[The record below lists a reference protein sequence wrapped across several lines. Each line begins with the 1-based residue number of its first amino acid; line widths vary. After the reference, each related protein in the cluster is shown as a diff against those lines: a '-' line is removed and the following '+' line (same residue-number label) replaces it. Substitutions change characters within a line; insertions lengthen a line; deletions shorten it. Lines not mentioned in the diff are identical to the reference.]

1 MGILSILVKLGV
13 DAAKFEMDLKK
24 VQGLGEKFGT
34 SFKNAISNKLG
45 QAFAASSVIAFTKHL
60 MKSADEIT
68 DFAEQLNIT
77 TDEVQR
83 LQILS
88 SETGISFERLT
99 YVLTKFEDA
108 RLKATSGDKDAIK
121 TLEDLGLTMEQL
133 NNAQLSNIQLAVKSS
148 ENHKLSGQSAKTSS
162 AMIELYGTKWK
173 IAGSA
178 LAEYQSTENRGL
190 ISKEN
195 LDAISKGNNLFDE
208 QIRQLKA
215 LASKPLADG
224 ITAVADSLKYLNN
237 EKNNTSKMFNV
248 KPTSAQIGST
258 YFGANPMSAAGFAA
272 ALLNPEL
279 PKTPAAAGVN
289 PPAIGTPQFERVKGD
304 KFSFGG
310 SQDPLARIGG
320 FTGFQSSQDTAIRQ
334 AIEQTLQLKQIV
346 TNTGKTANNTVD

>member
-1 MGILSILVKLGV
+1 MGILSMLVKLGV
-13 DAAKFEMDLKK
+13 DATKFETDLKR

-45 QAFAASSVIAFTKHL
+45 QAFAASSVVAFTKHL
-60 MKSADEIT
+60 MNSADEIT
-68 DFAEQLNIT
+68 DLAQQLNIT

-88 SETGISFERLT
+88 SETGVSFERLT

-121 TLEDLGLTMEQL
+121 TLEDLGLTIDQL

-173 IAGSA
+173 IAGAA
-178 LAEYQSTENRGL
+178 LAEYQSTENRGV
-190 ISKEN
+190 ISKET
-195 LDAISKGNNLFDE
+195 LDVISKGNNLFDE

-224 ITAVADSLKYLNN
+224 ITAVGDAIKYLNDQ
-237 EKNNTSKMFNV
+237 NTGLAKTFNA
-248 KPTSAQIGST
+248 KATSAQIGAT
-258 YFGANPMSAAGFAA
+258 YFGANPMTAAGFAA
-272 ALLNPEL
+272 ASLNPES
-279 PKTPAAAGVN
+279 PKTPAAAVN
-289 PPAIGTPQFERVKGD
+289 PPAIGTPQFERVRGD
-304 KFSFGG
+304 KISLAG
-310 SQDPLARIGG
+310 SQDSLTRIGG
-320 FTGFQSSQDTAIRQ
+320 FTGFQSTQDRIAKN
-334 AIEQTLQLKQIV
+334 ALDQTIQLKMIV
-346 TNTGKTANNTVD
+346 KHTGKTADHTKD

>member
-24 VQGLGEKFGT
+24 VQSLGEKFGT
-34 SFKNAISNKLG
+34 SFKSAISNKLG
-45 QAFAASSVIAFTKHL
+45 QAFAASSVVAFTKHL
-60 MKSADEIT
+60 MNSADEIT
-68 DFAEQLNIT
+68 DLAQQLNIT

-88 SETGISFERLT
+88 SETGVSFERLT

-121 TLEDLGLTMEQL
+121 TLEDLGLTIDQL
-133 NNAQLSNIQLAVKSS
+133 NNAQLSHIQLAVKGA
-148 ENHKLSGQSAKTSS
+148 ENHKLSGQSAKTLSS
-162 AMIELYGTKWK
+162 MIELYGTKWK
-173 IAGSA
+173 IAGAA

-195 LDAISKGNNLFDE
+195 LDAISKGNSLFDE

-224 ITAVADSLKYLNN
+224 IMAVGDAIKYLNDQ
-237 EKNNTSKMFNV
+237 NTGLAKTFNA
-248 KPTSAQIGST
+248 KATSAQLGAT

-272 ALLNPEL
+272 ASLNPES
-279 PKTPAAAGVN
+279 PKTPAAVN

-304 KFSFGG
+304 KISLGG
-310 SQDPLARIGG
+310 SQDSLTRIGG
-320 FTGFQSSQDTAIRQ
+320 FTGFQSTQDKIAKN
-334 AIEQTLQLKQIV
+334 ALDQTIQLKMIV
-346 TNTGKTANNTVD
+346 KHTGKTADHTKD